1 MRDLVDNDLD
11 LGVAPGSTPGSA
23 PGALLTQ
30 RPAPRRRRASS
41 LLFWTLAGSL
51 AAAALIGGVR
61 YGLPVPATPHVVA
74 TAPFD
79 VTLNGPGT
87 LEARRHAK
95 LSTTVQGR
103 IDALPYDVGDD
114 VQAAAPIARLEDAE
128 ARHDLAQA
136 RQQARA
142 TEHTI
147 REAEAQRQRE
157 EAALRH
163 ADRELARQ
171 TALRGRGVIAE
182 GALDAAVAEKDAAEA
197 RVAEAGA
204 RIARLRAELQAAQA
218 LEDRRAETVAQ
229 MVIVA
234 PFDGVVVAREREV
247 GDVVSPGSTV
257 LEIVDPATLV
267 LSARL
272 DESQMAAMSAGQD
285 AKVTFASEPGQP
297 YHAQVHRIG
306 REVDTETREFTVE
319 LALGALPANWAIGQ
333 RGAASIVVETRP
345 STVAIPSETVEKREG
360 VFGAWVLEA
369 GRAAWRPL
377 ELGATA
383 AGTVEVLA
391 GLVGGETILSGDRLY
406 AGMRVALPQ

>member
-1 MRDLVDNDLD
+1 MRDLVNDD
-11 LGVAPGSTPGSA
+11 VELGAAPGT
-23 PGALLTQ
+23 LLTQ
-30 RPAPRRRRASS
+30 RPAPRRRTARP
-41 LLFWTLAGSL
+41 LVLWTLAACL
-51 AAAALIGGVR
+51 AAAALAGGVR
-61 YGLPVPATPHVVA
+61 YGLPVAATPHVAA
-74 TAPFD
+74 TGPFN

-87 LEARRHAK
+87 LEARRHAT
-95 LSTTVQGR
+95 LSTTLQGR
-103 IDALPYDVGDD
+103 IDALPYDTGDR
-114 VQAAAPIARLEDAE
+114 VEAAAPIARLEDAE

-142 TEHTI
+142 TEHMI
-147 REAEAQRQRE
+147 REAEAQLQRE

-163 ADRELARQ
+163 ANRELARQ

-182 GALDAAVAEKDAAEA
+182 GALDDAVAEKDAAEA

-204 RIARLRAELQAAQA
+204 RIARLQAELQAARA

-229 MVIVA
+229 TVIVA

-247 GDVVSPGSTV
+247 GDVISPGSV
-257 LEIVDPATLV
+257 VMEIVDPTTLV

-272 DESQMAAMSAGQD
+272 DESQMAAMAAGQN
-285 AKVTFASEPGQP
+285 AQVTFASEPGQP
-297 YHAQVHRIG
+297 YQARVHRIG

-319 LALGALPANWAIGQ
+319 LALAALPANWAIGQ
-333 RGAASIVVETRP
+333 RGAASIVTETHP
-345 STVAIPSETVEKREG
+345 AAVTIPSETVEKRDG
-360 VFGAWVLEA
+360 SFGAWVLEA

-383 AGTVEVLA
+383 AGAVEVLA
-391 GLVGGETILSGDRLY
+391 GLAGGETILSGDRLY